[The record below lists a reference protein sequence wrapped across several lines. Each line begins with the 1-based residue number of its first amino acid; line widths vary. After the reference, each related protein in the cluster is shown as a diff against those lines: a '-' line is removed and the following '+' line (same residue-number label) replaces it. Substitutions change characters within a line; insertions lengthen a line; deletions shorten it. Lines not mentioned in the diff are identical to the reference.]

1 MSLVLDGSVV
11 LAWCFDD
18 EVTPAI
24 DDLMRH
30 VARNGAVVPAIW
42 HLEVANGLRTALR
55 KQRLTTGRRDEL
67 MDILKLLPIEPDTET
82 ARTAWEKTL
91 QLSDK
96 HGLTPYDASY
106 VELALRRA
114 LPIATLD
121 QAMCNAAPAC
131 SVDVIGLSSRSAGV

>member
-67 MDILKLLPIEPDTET
+67 MDVLKLLPIEPDTERPGRLGRRPFSC
-82 ARTAWEKTL
+82 RT
-91 QLSDK
+91 DRV
-96 HGLTPYDASY
+96 HR
-106 VELALRRA
+106 LA
-114 LPIATLD
+114 D
-121 QAMCNAAPAC
+121 C
-131 SVDVIGLSSRSAGV
+131 SVISNELLFGGSRHVL